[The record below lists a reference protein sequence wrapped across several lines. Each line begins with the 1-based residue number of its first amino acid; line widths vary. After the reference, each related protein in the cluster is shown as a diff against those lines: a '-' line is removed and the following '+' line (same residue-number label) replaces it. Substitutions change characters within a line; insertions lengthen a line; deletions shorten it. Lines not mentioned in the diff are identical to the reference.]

1 MVYLLYQLKGGRNDR
16 FPVAWRLLPIPEVSI
31 LQMLNGEPIQ
41 RRRLYQDVADRLSKA
56 IIEGDIKAGEPL
68 PSEREIMDA
77 FGVGRTAVRE
87 ALFAL
92 QTDGL
97 VSLSSGRRPVVVE
110 QAKSIMEKLATPA
123 RQMLIKPDRLRQ
135 LQEARRLLEKSLA
148 RQAARTASS
157 EQITAIEAAL
167 AKNRAALGDRDAFVR
182 TNMEFHV
189 QIARACDNVFV
200 DALLTAVSE
209 WLDEHRRIA
218 IKKPGA
224 AELAYRR
231 HEEIFQAIRCGE
243 MDAAE
248 TAMEQHLIESQ
259 DAYWAEVG
267 HGSGSDAQPRE

>member
-1 MVYLLYQLKGGRNDR
+1 
-16 FPVAWRLLPIPEVSI
+16 
-31 LQMLNGEPIQ
+31 MLNGEPIR
-41 RRRLYQDVADRLSKA
+41 RRRLYQDVADRLSRA

-110 QAKSIMEKLATPA
+110 QAKSIMDKLATPA
-123 RQMLIKPDRLRQ
+123 RQMLVKPDRLRQ

-148 RQAARTASS
+148 RQAARTATAG
-157 EQITAIEAAL
+157 QLAAIEDAL
-167 AKNRAALGDRDAFVR
+167 KKNRAALGDRDAFVR
-182 TNMEFHV
+182 TNMYFHV
-189 QIARACDNVFV
+189 QIARACDNIFV

-218 IKKPGA
+218 IKQSGA

-231 HEEIFQAIRCGE
+231 HEEIFEAIRTGDA
-243 MDAAE
+243 DAAE
-248 TAMEQHLIESQ
+248 AVMEQHLVESQ
-259 DAYWAEVG
+259 DAYWNEINQGAASADPV
-267 HGSGSDAQPRE
+267 SRDA

>member
-1 MVYLLYQLKGGRNDR
+1 LLTGDQ
-16 FPVAWRLLPIPEVSI
+16 I
-31 LQMLNGEPIQ
+31 LQMLNGEPIR

-68 PSEREIMDA
+68 PSEREIMEA

-110 QAKSIMEKLATPA
+110 PTKSLMEKLSTPA
-123 RQMLIKPDRLRQ
+123 RHMLIKPDRLRQ

-148 RQAARTASS
+148 REAARTASI
-157 EQITAIEAAL
+157 EQLAAIEDALRKNHAAL
-167 AKNRAALGDRDAFVR
+167 SDRDAFVR
-182 TNMEFHV
+182 TNMEFHF
-189 QIARACDNVFV
+189 QIAHACGNVFV
-200 DALLTAVSE
+200 DALLSAVSE

-224 AELAYRR
+224 AELAYQR
-231 HEEIFQAIRCGE
+231 HEEIFEAIRTGDA
-243 MDAAE
+243 DAAE
-248 TAMEQHLIESQ
+248 AVMERHLVESQ
-259 DAYWAEVG
+259 DAYWAEMKQAG
-267 HGSGSDAQPRE
+267 GLPFRTGD